1 MSTCS
6 ASIETQLDA
15 VFAATVKP
23 YGVNYSNA
31 AIAAIIFILMAGCRV
46 GPDAHRPG
54 VSSLRDRYSSAAR
67 FLPASNSQS
76 ADTDLNS
83 NPETTTNINL
93 ARWWND
99 LNDPCLDQLIAE
111 VAHENFELTAAWF
124 RIAEARGL
132 VGTVNGRFFP
142 TLDHKSSLAH
152 RKNSI
157 NGTQFGSPLS
167 EPFDFYSTGFDST
180 WEIDLFGKIQR
191 SLESAQA
198 KTDATK
204 EAYAALRLT
213 LLAELATNYVNYRV
227 IQARLRIAQ
236 QNEESQRSTL
246 QLVSKRLK
254 AGLAVPLDE
263 AQAESNLYS
272 TSATVPSARQDLLKV
287 RNRIC
292 VLVGESPGE
301 EMDLFLGDGPIPE
314 FPAQLSLGVPCDLLR
329 RRPDIR
335 QAEFTVVS
343 ACAEIG
349 VATADLYPQLSLK
362 GDISVDSRHY
372 TNLFA
377 SDSLTYGVGPSLRWK
392 LLYWGSIRQNI
403 KSREAAHQQAIA
415 RYRQTVLNAVEE
427 VENALVSY
435 HNQEER
441 ETILQQAVDAT
452 QRTVTLSQSRY
463 QSGLVT
469 FQPVLDSQRELLQR
483 ESEFIDSRGAKTIS
497 LIQAYK
503 ASGGGWA
510 PTPKPSPRSVIIVE
524 TTTHD
529 VESAAEA
536 DSETTAALTWPTTA
550 MDETSTIN
558 EAAAADETTDF
569 RDTSIP

>member
-1 MSTCS
+1 MSTCRTRIESLPEAEADS
-6 ASIETQLDA
+6 ATHDRPCGRRSFNAVIA
-15 VFAATVKP
+15 VFTV
-23 YGVNYSNA
+23 
-31 AIAAIIFILMAGCRV
+31 LMFSGCRV
-46 GPDAHRPG
+46 GPDAVRPLG
-54 VSSLRDRYSSAAR
+54 PWLQDHYSSATAL
-67 FLPASNSQS
+67 LPASHSRTVDLESDASS
-76 ADTDLNS
+76 AIPS
-83 NPETTTNINL
+83 GVNL
-93 ARWWND
+93 ACWWDD
-99 LNDPCLDQLIAE
+99 LNDPCLNQLIAE
-111 VAHENFELTAAWF
+111 VSHENYDLSAAYF

-132 VGTVNGRFFP
+132 TGAVQGRFFP
-142 TLDHKSSLAH
+142 TLDHKSSYAH

-167 EPFDFYSTGFDST
+167 QPFDFYSTGFDST

-191 SLESAQA
+191 SMESAQA
-198 KTDATK
+198 KADATK

-213 LLAELATNYVNYRV
+213 LLAEVATNYVNYRV
-227 IQARLRIAQ
+227 IQARLRIAE

-272 TSATVPSARQDLLKV
+272 TSATVPSSRQDLVKV

-292 VLVGESPGE
+292 TLVGNTPSD
-301 EMDLFLGDGPIPE
+301 EMDLFLGDGPVPE
-314 FPAQLSLGVPCDLLR
+314 FSADLSLGVPCDLLR

-343 ACAEIG
+343 ACADIG
-349 VATADLYPQLSLK
+349 VATAELYPQLSLK
-362 GDISVDSRHY
+362 GDISVDSRQY

-377 SDSLTYGVGPSLRWK
+377 SDSLTFGVGPSLRWK

-403 KSREAAHQQAIA
+403 KSREAAHQQTVAK
-415 RYRQTVLNAVEE
+415 YKQTVLNAVEE

-435 HNQEER
+435 HNQAER
-441 ETILQQAVDAT
+441 EVILQQAVDAT

-463 QSGLVT
+463 ESGLVT
-469 FQPVLDSQRELLQR
+469 FQPVLDSQRELFKR
-483 ESEFIDSRGAKTIS
+483 ESELIESRGAKAVS

-510 PTPKPSPRSVIIVE
+510 ATPKPSARSVTIVE
-524 TTTHD
+524 IAPQAQ
-529 VESAAEA
+529 ESVLEGDLETRSELAPSTEA
-536 DSETTAALTWPTTA
+536 V
-550 MDETSTIN
+550 DEATEVLESPI
-558 EAAAADETTDF
+558 
-569 RDTSIP
+569 R